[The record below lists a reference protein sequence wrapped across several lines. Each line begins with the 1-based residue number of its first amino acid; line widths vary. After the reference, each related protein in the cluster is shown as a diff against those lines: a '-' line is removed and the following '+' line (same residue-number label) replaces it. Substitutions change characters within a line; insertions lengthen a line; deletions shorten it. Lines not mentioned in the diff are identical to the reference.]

1 MLGDSVEVW
10 TEKSILYWFVE
21 GRNSYRHA
29 KISKIALAPQ
39 KTKIGYSSFKFKHY
53 LQACTTSDKN
63 VETLHARQP
72 VENYRAPT
80 PTVLKGSF
88 NTARA
93 FFIFT
98 LSDAKGAD
106 NFLWDLVWEF
116 SGITAPG
123 MEPLYVPLVPS
134 FPLEKI
140 ETVTC
145 WEWSGPALS
154 EGADADEWFSK
165 YVGKPTRLVRFDTGM
180 EWLVFFVY
188 FCNGFVDPFLLLR

>member
-39 KTKIGYSSFKFKHY
+39 NTKIGYSSFKFKHY

-98 LSDAKGAD
+98 LSDAKGGRQ
-106 NFLWDLVWEF
+106 LSLRLGV
-116 SGITAPG
+116 GILRYNSTGNGATVCAAG
-123 MEPLYVPLVPS
+123 S
-134 FPLEKI
+134 IFPAGKNRDRDMLG
-140 ETVTC
+140 VV
-145 WEWSGPALS
+145 
-154 EGADADEWFSK
+154 GA
-165 YVGKPTRLVRFDTGM
+165 GLVRGSRRGRVVFKVRGKTHTPRSFWHRYGM
-180 EWLVFFVY
+180 ISI
-188 FCNGFVDPFLLLR
+188 FCLFL